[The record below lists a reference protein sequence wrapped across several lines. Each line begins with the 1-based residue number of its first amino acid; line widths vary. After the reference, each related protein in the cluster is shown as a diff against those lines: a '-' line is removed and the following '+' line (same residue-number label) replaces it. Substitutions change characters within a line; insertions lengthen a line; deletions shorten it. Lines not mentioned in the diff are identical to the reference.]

1 MFVLYIRC
9 AAIDPADAGIL
20 VGCSRT
26 LGKQVFTR
34 SEESGFIGRGVQEKR
49 IISSDNI
56 YDIENPFDVNQ
67 NVKKKKQFSALI
79 WLVEDDAC
87 GRNHNENLSVAET
100 NTLFCTLCNAQVK
113 IKG

>member
-1 MFVLYIRC
+1 VFVLYIRC

-20 VGCSRT
+20 VGGSQT
-26 LGKQVFTR
+26 LGKQVVTR
-34 SEESGFIGRGVQEKR
+34 SEEPGFIERGVQEKQ
-49 IISSDNI
+49 IISSDDI
-56 YDIENPFDVNQ
+56 HDIENPSDVNQ
-67 NVKKKKQFSALI
+67 NVKKKQQFSALL

-87 GRNHNENLSVAET
+87 VRNHNENLSVAET